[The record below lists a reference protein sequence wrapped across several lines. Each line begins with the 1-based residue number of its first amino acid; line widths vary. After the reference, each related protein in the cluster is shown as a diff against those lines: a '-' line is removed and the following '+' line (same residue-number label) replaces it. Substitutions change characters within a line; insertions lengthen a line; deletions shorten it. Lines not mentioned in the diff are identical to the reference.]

1 MLEQTKSFCDY
12 YPSSGALD
20 ESFDIEEDGEV
31 QDDCDPDPNLGDD
44 DTNEASCNEDLPVER
59 HKPRRKAK
67 WSDESLCDSVDSVV
81 NNDCFKSKL
90 IFYQHKKKN
99 MTNLL

>member
-20 ESFDIEEDGEV
+20 ESFDIEDDDEV

-44 DTNEASCNEDLPVER
+44 DANEASCNEDLPVER
-59 HKPRRKAK
+59 HKPRRKGK

-90 IFYQHKKKN
+90 IFYQHKKN
-99 MTNLL
+99 TTNLL